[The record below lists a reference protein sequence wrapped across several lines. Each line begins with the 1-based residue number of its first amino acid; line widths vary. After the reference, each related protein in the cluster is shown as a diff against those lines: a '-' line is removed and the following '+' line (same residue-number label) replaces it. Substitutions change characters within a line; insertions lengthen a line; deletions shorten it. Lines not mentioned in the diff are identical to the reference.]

1 MRILVVHFLGIRQ
14 FYVLKSLDRS
24 LFAFLGA
31 EIRMNLQNFF
41 HLFSDLHKR
50 IHGAHRFLKDYADLV
65 SLYFAKERPVCV
77 EHIFAVYQDVAP
89 VITLFAGKEAGDAHR
104 RDGFSGAGLSH
115 KAQDLPVLKGE
126 AHACHRFSVSV
137 MKLYMEISDFQHQS
151 TSLFMICSP
160 SPIRLTPNT
169 RSAITP
175 PTLSAYQGAERNIP
189 CASESI

>member
-1 MRILVVHFLGIRQ
+1 MKSMDIPCFLFSFLDRHIQRRCGLVQEQQAGTRHDSRGDHGSLKHSAGELVRILVVHFLGIRQ

-41 HLFSDLHKR
+41 HLFSDLHER

-89 VITLFAGKEAGDAHR
+89 VITLFAGNFCGEGGR
-104 RDGFSGAGLSH
+104 R
-115 KAQDLPVLKGE
+115 
-126 AHACHRFSVSV
+126 
-137 MKLYMEISDFQHQS
+137 
-151 TSLFMICSP
+151 CS
-160 SPIRLTPNT
+160 SP
-169 RSAITP
+169 
-175 PTLSAYQGAERNIP
+175 
-189 CASESI
+189 